1 MPERGDP
8 RFIDQIYDEVA
19 LWCTTPEIGA
29 ARIVTMAC
37 DALVAGLD
45 GEGLTAVAATSV
57 GHEDWDFDGSV
68 EVMLAEFGRE
78 FPGRGTQVAQSGAV
92 RAMCR
97 RCLSGGFTPREL
109 ARWAHVVVGH
119 SGAPEA
125 QRLVGLD
132 DAYDT
137 VDYMKETNE
146 DLDQSV
152 VEEAR
157 QLAS

>member
-1 MPERGDP
+1 MPERADP
-8 RFIDQIYDEVA
+8 KFIDQIYDEVA

-29 ARIVTMAC
+29 ATIVAMAC

-45 GEGLTAVAATSV
+45 GEGLIAVAATSV
-57 GHEDWDFDGSV
+57 GHEDWNFDGSI
-68 EVMLAEFGRE
+68 EAMLAELGRE
-78 FPGRGTQVAQSGAV
+78 FPGRSTPIAQSGAV

-97 RCLSGGFTPREL
+97 RCLTGTFTPREL
-109 ARWAHVVVGH
+109 ARWTHVVVGH

-125 QRLVGLD
+125 QLLVELD

-137 VDYMKETNE
+137 VDYTKETKG

-152 VEEAR
+152 IEEAR
-157 QLAS
+157 RLTS